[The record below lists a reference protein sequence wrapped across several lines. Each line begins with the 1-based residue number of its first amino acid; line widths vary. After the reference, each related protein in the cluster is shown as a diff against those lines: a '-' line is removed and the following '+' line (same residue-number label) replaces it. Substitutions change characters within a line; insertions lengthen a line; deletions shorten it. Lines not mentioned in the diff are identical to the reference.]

1 MTTKHTDKT
10 QGSWEEHPISAFG
23 GHPLDIHLSAVKA
36 VAGGDSSQQLA
47 DLGITDVEQLLA
59 LANNPEGLEN
69 LAATLGV
76 DKKEI
81 EHLVETGKKVLPA
94 NLVAELAHPLSA
106 QFSLGVLEPTEEMRL
121 AAEAVGESFEAVAL
135 PASVNL
141 ISRFNRIRNQGQRG
155 TCVAFA
161 LTAINE
167 YFQRFGRGRPAIDL
181 SEQHLYHECK
191 LVDGS
196 PGSCGTWQRVG
207 ASVLSSRGEC
217 REIVWPYNPN
227 LPCNNNGVMPRNA
240 RTDAANYKVA
250 LASINPA
257 TNVNSIKSYLSVR
270 RPVGVSIPVFNSWY
284 SSAETKRSGRIT
296 MPLSGDTQVGGH
308 AICLVGYQDTP
319 SSPGGGY
326 FILRNSWNTTWAYQS
341 PYSQG
346 YGTIPY
352 QYIAQYNW
360 EAYTLSGA
368 VGEEEPTP
376 DPKEE
381 VERTI
386 TITVRS
392 NAHLIIE

>member
-1 MTTKHTDKT
+1 
-10 QGSWEEHPISAFG
+10 
-23 GHPLDIHLSAVKA
+23 
-36 VAGGDSSQQLA
+36 VAGGDTSQQLA
-47 DLGITDVEQLLA
+47 DLGVTDVEQLIA
-59 LANNPEGLEN
+59 LANSQEGLDN
-69 LAATLGV
+69 LAATLGI
-76 DKKEI
+76 DKKDI
-81 EHLVETGKKVLPA
+81 EHLAEAGKKALPA

-106 QFSLGVLEPTEEMRL
+106 QFSLGVFEPTEEMR
-121 AAEAVGESFEAVAL
+121 AATEAVGEAYEAVAL
-135 PASVNL
+135 PPSVNL
-141 ISRFNRIRNQGQRG
+141 ISRFNPIRNQGQRG

-196 PGSCGTWQRVG
+196 PGGCGTWQRVG
-207 ASVLSSRGEC
+207 ASVLGSRGEC

-227 LPCNNNGVMPRNA
+227 LPCNNNGVMPSNA

-250 LASINPA
+250 LVAINPP

-284 SSAETKRSGRIT
+284 ISPETKRSGRIT

-319 SSPGGGY
+319 TSPGGGY
-326 FILRNSWNTTWAYQS
+326 FILRNSWSTSWAYQS
-341 PYSQG
+341 PYNQG

-360 EAYTLSGA
+360 EAYTISGA

-376 DPKEE
+376 TPKEE